1 MIAHLSGTILKKS
14 TEAVVLDVGGVGY
27 ELAIPLST
35 YAALPDVS
43 EKVNLNVHTTVRDD
57 SIKLYGFLTSGEKDL
72 FRLFITVSGIG
83 PKLARNILSGLSV
96 DDLVR
101 AISNEDKAK
110 LSTIPGVGRKATE
123 RIIIDLKDK
132 LPAPGS
138 ANEDEDGPAPA
149 GALADEVT
157 SALLNLGYK
166 AGPASDAVGKVID
179 RLGGAEVAFEKLLKE
194 SLREISKR

>member
-1 MIAHLSGTILKKS
+1 MIAHLSGTIIRKT

-35 YAALPDVS
+35 YAHLPDEDERVD
-43 EKVNLNVHTTVRDD
+43 LQVHTTLRDD
-57 SIKLYGFLTSGEKDL
+57 SIKLYGFLTPGEKGL

-96 DDLVR
+96 EDLVK

-110 LSTIPGVGRKATE
+110 LRAIPGVGKKATE
-123 RIIIDLKDK
+123 RIIIDLRDK
-132 LPAPGS
+132 VFALEVSHTKENIPKS
-138 ANEDEDGPAPA
+138 AV
-149 GALADEVT
+149 ADEVV

-166 AGPASDAVGKVID
+166 AAPAGEAVEMALE
-179 RLGGAEVAFEKLLKE
+179 RLGPELAFQDLLKE

>member
-1 MIAHLSGTILKKS
+1 MIAHLSGTIIRKT

-35 YAALPDVS
+35 YARLPDEDERVD
-43 EKVNLNVHTTVRDD
+43 LQVHTTLRDD
-57 SIKLYGFLTSGEKDL
+57 SIKLYGFLTPGEKGL

-96 DDLVR
+96 EDLVK

-110 LSTIPGVGRKATE
+110 LRAIPGVGKKATE
-123 RIIIDLKDK
+123 RIIIDLRDK
-132 LPAPGS
+132 VFALDVPHTRGNIPKS
-138 ANEDEDGPAPA
+138 AV
-149 GALADEVT
+149 ADEVV

-166 AGPASDAVGKVID
+166 ASPAGEAVEMALE
-179 RLGGAEVAFEKLLKE
+179 RLGPELAFQDLLKE

>member
-1 MIAHLSGTILKKS
+1 MIAHLSGTIIKKS
-14 TEAVVLDVGGVGY
+14 TEAVVIDVGGVGY

-35 YAALPDVS
+35 YAALPELRDTVS
-43 EKVNLNVHTTVRDD
+43 LHVHTTVRDD

-96 DDLVR
+96 DDLLR
-101 AISNEDKAK
+101 AISTEDKAK

-123 RIIIDLKDK
+123 RIIIDLKEK
-132 LPAPGS
+132 VAALGVPRA
-138 ANEDEDGPAPA
+138 EGPAT
-149 GALADEVT
+149 GSVLADEVT

-166 AGPASDAVGKVID
+166 AVPASDAVDGVIK

-194 SLREISKR
+194 ALREISKR

>member
-1 MIAHLSGTILKKS
+1 MIAHLSGTIITKT

-27 ELAIPLST
+27 SLFIPLST
-35 YAALPDVS
+35 YAALPDAGK
-43 EKVNLNVHTTVRDD
+43 EINLHVHTTLRDD

-96 DDLVR
+96 EDLVR
-101 AISNEDKAK
+101 AISTEDKAK
-110 LSTIPGVGRKATE
+110 LSTVPGVGRKATE

-132 LPAPGS
+132 V
-138 ANEDEDGPAPA
+138 
-149 GALADEVT
+149 GALGLTTEKASVEGGAVADEVV

-166 AGPASDAVGKVID
+166 AAAANDAVERAIETFNGEKT
-179 RLGGAEVAFEKLLKE
+179 AFEKLLKV
-194 SLREISKR
+194 SLREISTKR

>member
-1 MIAHLSGTILKKS
+1 MIAHLSGTIIRKT

-35 YAALPDVS
+35 YAVLPNERERVD
-43 EKVNLNVHTTVRDD
+43 LQVHTTLRDD
-57 SIKLYGFLTSGEKDL
+57 SIKLYGFLTSGEKEL

-96 DDLVR
+96 EDLVK
-101 AISNEDKAK
+101 AISNEDRVK
-110 LSTIPGVGRKATE
+110 LVAIPGVGKKASE
-123 RIIIDLKDK
+123 RIIIDLRDK
-132 LPAPGS
+132 VFSLDVPQDKGGS
-138 ANEDEDGPAPA
+138 PKSAV
-149 GALADEVT
+149 ADEVA

-166 AGPASDAVGKVID
+166 AVPAGEAVERAISE
-179 RLGGAEVAFEKLLKE
+179 LGEEAAFEKLLKE

>member
-1 MIAHLSGTILKKS
+1 MIAHLSGIIIKKS

-35 YAALPDVS
+35 YAALPELRDKVS
-43 EKVNLNVHTTVRDD
+43 LHVHTTVRDD
-57 SIKLYGFLTSGEKDL
+57 SIKLFGFLTSGEKDL

-96 DDLVR
+96 DDLLR
-101 AISNEDKAK
+101 AISTEDKAK

-132 LPAPGS
+132 VAALGLPGEAPSRGS
-138 ANEDEDGPAPA
+138 
-149 GALADEVT
+149 ALADEVA

-166 AGPASDAVGKVID
+166 PVPASEAVERVFK
-179 RLGGAEVAFEKLLKE
+179 RLGDGEKLSFEGILKE

>member
-1 MIAHLSGTILKKS
+1 MPGHLSGTIIRKT

-35 YAALPDVS
+35 YARLPDEDERVD
-43 EKVNLNVHTTVRDD
+43 LQVHTTLRDD
-57 SIKLYGFLTSGEKDL
+57 SIKLYGFLTPGEKGL

-96 DDLVR
+96 EDLVK

-110 LSTIPGVGRKATE
+110 LRAIPGVGKKATE
-123 RIIIDLKDK
+123 RIIIDLRDK
-132 LPAPGS
+132 VFALDVPHTRGNIPKS
-138 ANEDEDGPAPA
+138 AV
-149 GALADEVT
+149 ADEVV

-166 AGPASDAVGKVID
+166 ASPAGEAVEMALE
-179 RLGGAEVAFEKLLKE
+179 RLGPELAFQDLLKE